1 MPTTTQLVL
10 GMKAGE
16 SFVHFEGETFF
27 LHQNLVAEKVIL
39 LSSATVRIFSSE

>member
-27 LHQNLVAEKVIL
+27 LQNLVAEKVIL